1 MRYKTG
7 SAKMY
12 YSISEV
18 SDMTGVKAHVLRYWE
33 TEFPSLRPKKNRA
46 GNRNYRPK
54 DIKAILV
61 IRDLLYRE
69 KFTISGARKKLQEH
83 YGNPDPLINQLQ
95 IPFAD
100 PEARQIL
107 KEFAAG
113 PLWRRLW
120 SLRDCIIARE
130 LPVWLPPSMVE
141 SGRGGD
147 PVGFASGMI
156 DLAYRHPEEGAL
168 VVADYKTDRVDS
180 EQELQS
186 RAQEYRDQG
195 RLYAH
200 AIRGALQ
207 LEALPRFE
215 LWFLRAG
222 RTVWVP
228 VDG

>member
-18 SDMTGVKAHVLRYWE
+18 SDMTGVKPHVLRYWE

-95 IPFAD
+95 IPFTD
-100 PEARQIL
+100 PHARQIL
-107 KEFAAG
+107 
-113 PLWRRLW
+113 L
-120 SLRDCIIARE
+120 SI
-130 LPVWLPPSMVE
+130 
-141 SGRGGD
+141 
-147 PVGFASGMI
+147 
-156 DLAYRHPEEGAL
+156 
-168 VVADYKTDRVDS
+168 KTDLL
-180 EQELQS
+180 EL
-186 RAQEYRDQG
+186 RNM
-195 RLYAH
+195 
-200 AIRGALQ
+200 
-207 LEALPRFE
+207 
-215 LWFLRAG
+215 
-222 RTVWVP
+222 
-228 VDG
+228 VDGSGSPPVKEEAEASAAVAEEADSA

>member
-1 MRYKTG
+1 
-7 SAKMY
+7 MY

-107 KEFAAG
+107 MSIKN
-113 PLWRRLW
+113 
-120 SLRDCIIARE
+120 
-130 LPVWLPPSMVE
+130 
-141 SGRGGD
+141 
-147 PVGFASGMI
+147 
-156 DLAYRHPEEGAL
+156 DL
-168 VVADYKTDRVDS
+168 
-180 EQELQS
+180 QEL
-186 RAQEYRDQG
+186 
-195 RLYAH
+195 
-200 AIRGALQ
+200 
-207 LEALPRFE
+207 
-215 LWFLRAG
+215 
-222 RTVWVP
+222 RTILTDES
-228 VDG
+228 DGEEIDSP

>member
-18 SDMTGVKAHVLRYWE
+18 SEMTGVKAHVLRYWE

-61 IRDLLYRE
+61 IRDLLYKE

-100 PEARQIL
+100 PQARKVLTSIKSDL
-107 KEFAAG
+107 EDLRNRLVKSLEKE
-113 PLWRRLW
+113 
-120 SLRDCIIARE
+120 
-130 LPVWLPPSMVE
+130 
-141 SGRGGD
+141 
-147 PVGFASGMI
+147 
-156 DLAYRHPEEGAL
+156 
-168 VVADYKTDRVDS
+168 KVDS
-180 EQELQS
+180 
-186 RAQEYRDQG
+186 A
-195 RLYAH
+195 
-200 AIRGALQ
+200 
-207 LEALPRFE
+207 
-215 LWFLRAG
+215 
-222 RTVWVP
+222 
-228 VDG
+228 